1 MFWLQISNLKQQS
14 SVFWLQN
21 EFYYLKNEDKNILMT
36 KDAWLN
42 DRTMD
47 EAQKL
52 IYNALGKVDRFQSVL
67 NL

>member
-47 EAQKL
+47 EVQKL

>member
-1 MFWLQISNLKQQS
+1 M
-14 SVFWLQN
+14 FWLQN